1 MNVSSSSILIKEWS
15 EIEKHRNN
23 EKGKLGKSSYQIT
36 HFHHL
41 VLCCGIGSVLFIW
54 NRNFIM
60 EQADSESD
68 VPE

>member
-1 MNVSSSSILIKEWS
+1 MIKEWS

-23 EKGKLGKSSYQIT
+23 EKDKLGKRSYQIT

-41 VLCCGIGSVLFIW
+41 VLCCGNGSVLFIW

-60 EQADSESD
+60 EQADFESD
-68 VPE
+68 VSE

>member
-1 MNVSSSSILIKEWS
+1 MIQEWS

-23 EKGKLGKSSYQIT
+23 EKDKLGKRNYQIT

-41 VLCCGIGSVLFIW
+41 VLCCGNGSVLFIW

-68 VPE
+68 VSE

>member
-1 MNVSSSSILIKEWS
+1 MIKEWS

-23 EKGKLGKSSYQIT
+23 EKDKLGKRNYQIT

-41 VLCCGIGSVLFIW
+41 VLCCGNGSVLFIW
-54 NRNFIM
+54 NRNLIM

-68 VPE
+68 VSE